1 VTTLV
6 CTSCGEPWQKPGRP
20 EPRDQLCGCG
30 GLRKTPMMA
39 KRTELKRVSDARME
53 AEGDK
58 LLKRES
64 TLRSRRRKKLSLA
77 EFHQAVTDDDTSG
90 CALAYDGGCWG
101 GLQAHHFVPQ
111 QRIKRAGLSEKDLA
125 CALTDPR
132 NGVPLC
138 HFHHGQVEAAR
149 LESPRPLDLDEF
161 LEEYGIT
168 EQGRLAA

>member
-1 VTTLV
+1 MTKLV
-6 CTSCGEPWQKPGRP
+6 CLSCEAPFKAGFQTKPADFR
-20 EPRDQLCGCG
+20 CGCG
-30 GLRKTPMMA
+30 GHRVLPSQA
-39 KRTELKRVSDARME
+39 KRYEIKRVSDARME
-53 AEGDK
+53 AEGDT
-58 LLKRES
+58 LLKRGS

-77 EFHQAVTDDDTSG
+77 EFHQAVTDEGTSG

-101 GLQAHHFVPQ
+101 RLQAHHFVPQ

-149 LESPRPLDLDEF
+149 LDSPRPLDLDEF
-161 LEEYGIT
+161 LEDYDIT